1 MKFFP
6 KKSLGQNFLI
16 DKNIIE
22 NIVKIGFVKNT
33 DRVLE
38 IGAGTGNLTE
48 KIINKKPKSF
58 TVIEKDKRLAEYLFV
73 KFGNKIKIIN
83 EDVLNYNYNSELSNE
98 LIIFG
103 NLPYNISTQIL
114 VSWIRINKL
123 NQFCKRFVLLFQK
136 EVADR
141 IVAKHGAKNYGRL
154 SVLANLKLTTQKVL
168 EIEPKM
174 FKPVPKVQS
183 SLVLLEPKKNIFK
196 VNNIKKLEHITNI
209 FFNQKRK
216 MIKKPMKFLF
226 KNYEEVANNLGI
238 DLTLRPQN
246 LSPDLYYKICN
257 LYDDLNK

>member
-16 DKNIIE
+16 DQSIIDH
-22 NIVKIGFVKNT
+22 IVKIGSLENT
-33 DRVLE
+33 DKVLE

-48 KIINKKPKSF
+48 KILDKSPKSL
-58 TVIEKDKRLAEYLFV
+58 TVIEKDKRLAEHLHN
-73 KFGNKIKIIN
+73 KFGNKIRIIN
-83 EDVLNYNYNSELSNE
+83 EDVLNYNYSEELTDK

-114 VSWIRINKL
+114 VSWIRMNNL
-123 NQFCKRFVLLFQK
+123 SQFSKKFILLFQK

-141 IVAKHGAKNYGRL
+141 IVANHNTKNYGRL
-154 SVLANLKLTTQKVL
+154 AVLTSLKLTAQKVF
-168 EIEPKM
+168 EIDPKM

-183 SLVLLEPKKNIFK
+183 SLIVLEPKINIFEIS
-196 VNNIKKLEHITNI
+196 NIKKLEYITNI

-226 KNYEEVANNLGI
+226 KNYEEVASNLGI

-246 LSPDLYYKICN
+246 LSPNLYYKICN
-257 LYDDLNK
+257 LYDGLNK